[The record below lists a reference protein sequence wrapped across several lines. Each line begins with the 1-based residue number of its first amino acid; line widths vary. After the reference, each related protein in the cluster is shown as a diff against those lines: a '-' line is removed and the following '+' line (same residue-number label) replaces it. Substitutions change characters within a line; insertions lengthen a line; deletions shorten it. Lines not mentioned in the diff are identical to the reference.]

1 VIVFVND
8 VAEDGVGVVKLEKLA
23 MLNLN
28 LFHALL
34 GPK

>member
-1 VIVFVND
+1 VIVFID
-8 VAEDGVGVVKLEKLA
+8 DGVEVVKLEKFA
-23 MLNLN
+23 MLGLN

>member
-1 VIVFVND
+1 MFVNG
-8 VAEDGVGVVKLEKLA
+8 VAQDGVGVVKLEKLA
-23 MLNLN
+23 MLGFN